1 MCLNKTEMNK
11 TFKLEMTNITCKI
24 PHITPSDFEKIKIY
38 DIIKNGVNLPIAFRS
53 WDSYANPE

>member
-1 MCLNKTEMNK
+1 MNK